1 MQISLRFRQ
10 LIILICYETFFLSPT
25 ESLRMYPPVTF
36 INRECTKAFK
46 LGTPSG
52 ASFEVEVGT
61 PVIIPVYALHYDPA
75 NFPEPHIFNP
85 DRFSEENKK
94 NRHKYIHLP
103 FGEGPR
109 ICLGTLRR

>member
-1 MQISLRFRQ
+1 
-10 LIILICYETFFLSPT
+10 
-25 ESLRMYPPVTF
+25 MYPPVTF

-52 ASFEVEVGT
+52 ASLEVEVGT

-75 NFPEPHIFNP
+75 NYPEPHIFNP
-85 DRFSEENKK
+85 DRFNEENKK
-94 NRHKYIHLP
+94 IRHKYIYLP

-109 ICLGTLRR
+109 ICLGTLRC